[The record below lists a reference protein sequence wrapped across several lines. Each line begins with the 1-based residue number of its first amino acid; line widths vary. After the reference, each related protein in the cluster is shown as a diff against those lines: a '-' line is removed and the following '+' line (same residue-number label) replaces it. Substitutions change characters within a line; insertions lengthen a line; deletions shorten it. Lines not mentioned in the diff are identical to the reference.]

1 MEFHFEFLDKLKLLF
16 LHVFFANF
24 FWKEKIPQDNIVGL
38 PLMLSVGREKT
49 LIYVVVLPLQRMVI
63 REWGF
68 RAQSPLN
75 HFYTWCSMLLPGLH
89 HSPVVSVP
97 LLLPTN
103 SSTFP
108 LHLPPLLLS
117 LVCTGIGGTHHHHQG
132 LPRRL

>member
-1 MEFHFEFLDKLKLLF
+1 MVNQLYSLYFSPVICLEFHFEFLDKLKLIF

-38 PLMLSVGREKT
+38 PLL
-49 LIYVVVLPLQRMVI
+49 RMVI

-75 HFYTWCSMLLPGLH
+75 HFYTWCSMLLPGVH

-97 LLLPTN
+97 LLLCSN
-103 SSTFP
+103 SSILP
-108 LHLPPLLLS
+108 LHLPPLLPS
-117 LVCTGIGGTHHHHQG
+117 LTYTRVMGNHHHHKENT
-132 LPRRL
+132 LIN